1 MFQIEHSS
9 IQQLSGSCV
18 KFGVLSSFLSK
29 SFEITIFLPL
39 LIPYIYY
46 IMYISFCSC
55 PRQDLS
61 VFWRCKSTS
70 FSVSRQEIN
79 PIFRTFFVLFDLYQ
93 GGREIM
99 SVIRFFIIEMRQ
111 NGAFLCCAT
120 CFLMLIRRK
129 TSIISWEE
137 QKKNNETSVV
147 LTFFYYLCTR
157 KTAMSVFKEVR

>member
-70 FSVSRQEIN
+70 FSVSHQEIN

-99 SVIRFFIIEMRQ
+99 SVLRIFIIETRQ

-120 CFLMLIRRK
+120 CFWCWLGVKQALFREKSKKK
-129 TSIISWEE
+129 TMK
-137 QKKNNETSVV
+137 QV
-147 LTFFYYLCTR
+147 
-157 KTAMSVFKEVR
+157 